1 MVMVTSKTLFDAV
14 VVDEVISRINFLTPV
29 SQRLRG
35 KMSVDQMLEHCA
47 LALDMAMGK
56 TPTKRAFLW
65 YIFGWIAKRSTFKNE
80 QFGKNLPSIPEVITI
95 WNHFDCDYEK
105 KRLIVAINEFS
116 AISHDKIEHNVHA
129 FFGKLTPE
137 EWWILM
143 YKHLDHHLRQFG
155 V

>member
-1 MVMVTSKTLFDAV
+1 MSKTLFDKVA
-14 VVDEVISRINFLTPV
+14 VDEIVSRIAILTST

-80 QFGKNLPSIPEVITI
+80 HFGKNLPSIPEVITI
-95 WNHFDCDYEK
+95 SKHFDCEDEK
-105 KRLIVAINEFS
+105 KRLIIVIHEFS
-116 AISHDKIEHNVHA
+116 TIEPKKIENNVHA
-129 FFGKLTPE
+129 FFGALTAE
-137 EWWILM
+137 EWGILM

>member
-1 MVMVTSKTLFDAV
+1 MSKTLFDWV
-14 VVDEVISRINFLTPV
+14 VVDEIVARIGLLTPT

-56 TPTKRAFLW
+56 SPTKRVFLW

-80 QFGKNLPSIPEVITI
+80 QFGKNLPSIPAVITI
-95 WNHFDCDYEK
+95 SNHFDCDNEK
-105 KRLIVAINEFS
+105 KRLIDVIHEFA
-116 AISHDKIEHNVHA
+116 AISHEKIEQNIHA
-129 FFGKLTPE
+129 FFGALTAD